1 MEFVLLS
8 ILVLVVIAA
17 VIAGRMTDSGNPY
30 PFKSKTS
37 LFTQVEKSFL
47 TLLEQSVGNDYKV
60 VSRVK
65 LVDVIDFKPGI
76 NEKNKRTALTKAK
89 NKQLDF
95 VLLDKQNLNIVA
107 AIDLVNNNNKEGHK
121 AQKDWFVGGALES
134 AGIPHIRMKVKAGY
148 KSSEVRQ
155 AILFKLGKKAVKPQ
169 IVKAKTIMRP
179 AVLSPS
185 QMKASNSTA
194 LAQVS

>member
-8 ILVLVVIAA
+8 ILILVVIAA
-17 VIAGRMTDSGNPY
+17 VIAGRMTDNGNPY
-30 PFKSKTS
+30 PFKSKS
-37 LFTQVEKSFL
+37 ALITQVEKSFL
-47 TLLEQSVGNDYKV
+47 ALLEQSVGDDYKI

-65 LVDVIDFKPGI
+65 LVDIIDFKSGI
-76 NEKNKRTALTKAK
+76 SVKSKRTALTKAK

-95 VLLDKQNLNIVA
+95 VLLDKNNFNIVA

-148 KSSEVRQ
+148 KASEVRQ
-155 AILFKLGKKAVKPQ
+155 AILFKLGKKAVRQP

-179 AVLSPS
+179 AVLSPT

-194 LAQVS
+194 LAQI